1 MTYASSLHVD
11 TGFGKQK
18 FDIGLTELKFVTRA
32 IFE

>member
-18 FDIGLTELKFVTRA
+18 FNIGLTELKFVT
-32 IFE
+32 IGLF